1 MNSHP
6 DPSPLEIDSDIYHTR
21 DIPPGTRAKLVHAV
35 SVSAFNNNR
44 TYEGCARCV
53 LAALQEHLH
62 LASWEGFHHCIRAS
76 TGLSAG
82 VARMGEIC
90 GALLGGVM
98 ALGLEFGSEELSEF
112 HRYTDTMHASRE
124 LFRAF
129 EDRYGTVRCTEIQE
143 KLLGRRYDFFD
154 EDDREAWYEDG
165 GLEKCPGV
173 CAVAA
178 SITAEMILDSR
189 GKE

>member
-6 DPSPLEIDSDIYHTR
+6 DPNPFERDSSVYRTR
-21 DIPPGTRAKLVHAV
+21 DIPPGSRTKLVQAV
-35 SVSAFNNNR
+35 SLSAFNNNR

-53 LAALQEHLH
+53 LAALQEHLR
-62 LASWEGFHHCIRAS
+62 LAPSEGFNQCIRAS

-98 ALGLEFGSEELSEF
+98 ALGLELGSEELSEF
-112 HRYTDTMHASRE
+112 PRYTDTMRISRD

-143 KLLGRRYDFFD
+143 ELLGRRYNFFD
-154 EDDREAWYEDG
+154 EEDREAWYEDG

-178 SITAEMILDSR
+178 SMSAEMILDFR
-189 GKE
+189 GDG